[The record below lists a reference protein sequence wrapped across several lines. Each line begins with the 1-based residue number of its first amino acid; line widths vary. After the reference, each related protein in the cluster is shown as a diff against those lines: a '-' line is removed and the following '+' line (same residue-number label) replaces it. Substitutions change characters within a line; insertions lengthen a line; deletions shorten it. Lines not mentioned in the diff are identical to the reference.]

1 MQDLSSPTRDR
12 THAPCME
19 VWILTTGLPGTS
31 LYLVFDNSQMI
42 KIMGL
47 VSLEALHSFHGK
59 NFSNVWAME
68 N

>member
-1 MQDLSSPTRDR
+1 
-12 THAPCME
+12 ME

-47 VSLEALHSFHGK
+47 VSLEALHTFHGK
-59 NFSNVWAME
+59 NFSNVWVME

>member
-1 MQDLSSPTRDR
+1 MP
-12 THAPCME
+12 PVME
-19 VWILTTGLPGTS
+19 VWILTTGLPGKS
-31 LYLVFDNSQMI
+31 LYLIFDNSQMI

-47 VSLEALHSFHGK
+47 GSLEALHSFHGK